1 MFIYPVLESIIAF
14 LPKKDLKFI
23 KTFFPPKIN
32 KFIRTLNLK
41 VVKKDLSIKEKIEN
55 ITSNRIK

>member
-41 VVKKDLSIKEKIEN
+41 VVKKDLIKEKIEN
-55 ITSNRIK
+55 IISNRKK